1 MHLLTKWLNRMVK
14 VFPAF
19 FILIIAVADAQ
30 PVTHL
35 TLEEV
40 NQLARQNYPVI
51 KQKDLIRQTAVLN
64 IANLNKGYLPQFNIS
79 GQATYQSDVTS
90 VDIPIPNLKIE
101 SPSKDQ
107 YKVLVDISQLVYDG
121 GAIMQQNEMQELN
134 AAVEQ
139 QKVEVELYKLR
150 QQIDQLF
157 LGVLYLNAQMQQVAL
172 VENNIQVGVKNV
184 QAQVENGIAFHSNL
198 NVLKAELLKV
208 QQRMIELKASRQG
221 MIETLELFINRPLT
235 GDVVFDKPVIKS
247 TNGDSTIT
255 RPEIKLYSSQET
267 LFDHQSKII
276 KAKNQPKASLFLQ
289 GGYGRPA
296 LNLLK
301 NQFDFF
307 YIAGIRFNWSLSG
320 LYTKKRENELVEIN
334 KRTVNI
340 QQETFLLNTTAQLKQ
355 QQSEIDKMKGLIE
368 SDEQIISLRA
378 SVTEAAKAQLQN
390 GVITAND
397 FLKEVNDED
406 QARQTLITHQIQ
418 LLQAQINY
426 QTISGK

>member
-157 LGVLYLNAQMQQVAL
+157 LGVLYLNEQMQQVAL

-301 NQFDFF
+301 NH
-307 YIAGIRFNWSLSG
+307 WL
-320 LYTKKRENELVEIN
+320 
-334 KRTVNI
+334 
-340 QQETFLLNTTAQLKQ
+340 
-355 QQSEIDKMKGLIE
+355 
-368 SDEQIISLRA
+368 
-378 SVTEAAKAQLQN
+378 
-390 GVITAND
+390 
-397 FLKEVNDED
+397 
-406 QARQTLITHQIQ
+406 
-418 LLQAQINY
+418 
-426 QTISGK
+426 